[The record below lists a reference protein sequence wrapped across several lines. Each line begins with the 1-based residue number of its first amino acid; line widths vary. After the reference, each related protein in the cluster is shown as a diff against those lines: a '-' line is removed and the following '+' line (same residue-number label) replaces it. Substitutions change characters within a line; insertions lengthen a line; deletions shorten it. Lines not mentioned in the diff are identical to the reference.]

1 MQGLILAA
9 GASRRLYPLTKKIPK
24 CLLEIGG
31 MTILSHQLKA
41 LKNHN
46 INEVIIVLGYYKD
59 KIIDYLNQNH
69 SEIKFSFIINEQ
81 YQDTNTSYSAYL
93 CRDLLTSSDIL
104 LMNGDVLYPSLLLKQ
119 VIDSK
124 HETVF
129 AVDIK
134 KCGDEE
140 VKVIINNHKQIISIS
155 KELPLKES
163 MPTSEPTNAY
173 GKTKLMIENTKN
185 KLEFFKSNPEKAL
198 WNLSIPMMF
207 GMSVQAIYMLIDTAF
222 IGQWV
227 GGDAPVSN
235 NFFSLF
241 SLDTGQRFEEAK
253 QPLYADLAEELA
265 RRTFKESGH
274 YTTKAFKFNI
284 RENLID
290 GTNLGLKTLYDL
302 CKIESQPTTYHLG
315 YVLGPRINAGGRV
328 GKSSHGVESVS
339 YTHLTLPTNREV

>member
-69 SEIKFSFIINEQ
+69 SEMKFSFIINEQ

-134 KCGDEE
+134 VCGDEE
-140 VKVIINNHKQIISIS
+140 VKVIVNNHKQIISIS
-155 KELPLKES
+155 KAPVNNIPINSFCKYFV
-163 MPTSEPTNAY
+163 TS
-173 GKTKLMIENTKN
+173 
-185 KLEFFKSNPEKAL
+185 
-198 WNLSIPMMF
+198 LSK
-207 GMSVQAIYMLIDTAF
+207 LIDE
-222 IGQWV
+222 
-227 GGDAPVSN
+227 GGKSDYFEAAIDPIL
-235 NFFSLF
+235 NFQDVYYEDISHFPCIEI
-241 SLDTGQRFEEAK
+241 D
-253 QPLYADLAEELA
+253 
-265 RRTFKESGH
+265 FKEDLQ
-274 YTTKAFKFNI
+274 KANELVK
-284 RENLID
+284 D
-290 GTNLGLKTLYDL
+290 KLYN
-302 CKIESQPTTYHLG
+302 
-315 YVLGPRINAGGRV
+315 V
-328 GKSSHGVESVS
+328 
-339 YTHLTLPTNREV
+339 

>member
-69 SEIKFSFIINEQ
+69 SEMKFSFIINEQ

-134 KCGDEE
+134 ECGDEE
-140 VKVIINNHKQIISIS
+140 VNVIVNNHKQIISIS

-163 MPTSEPTNAY
+163 LGEFIGVAKLSASFCKHFVTS
-173 GKTKLMIENTKN
+173 
-185 KLEFFKSNPEKAL
+185 
-198 WNLSIPMMF
+198 LSK
-207 GMSVQAIYMLIDTAF
+207 LIDE
-222 IGQWV
+222 
-227 GGDAPVSN
+227 GGKSDYFEAAIDPIL
-235 NFFSLF
+235 NFQDVYYEDISHFPCIEI
-241 SLDTGQRFEEAK
+241 D
-253 QPLYADLAEELA
+253 
-265 RRTFKESGH
+265 FKEDLQ
-274 YTTKAFKFNI
+274 KANELVK
-284 RENLID
+284 D
-290 GTNLGLKTLYDL
+290 KLYN
-302 CKIESQPTTYHLG
+302 
-315 YVLGPRINAGGRV
+315 V
-328 GKSSHGVESVS
+328 
-339 YTHLTLPTNREV
+339 